1 MRLSRTI
8 TIKLSTL
15 LYAGIIIV
23 IVADVFIHLVDITDT
38 RKKTN
43 KTPITSTV
51 LRRERRHEKA
61 TIVCIPGVPCE
72 YTDTV
77 DFRII
82 LMTFRRATALV
93 KTLKALNE
101 LEMGGDT
108 AALEIWI
115 DRDKNNHVDAATLKA
130 AKDFKVCRW
139 SSCFTT
145 PWNNYVPIIILTVF
159 GRFEFFLSVHFLNTI
174 LLYGKMYS

>member
-1 MRLSRTI
+1 MRLSKTV

-38 RKKTN
+38 KKKTD
-43 KTPITSTV
+43 KTPIMSTV
-51 LRRERRHEKA
+51 HRRDRRHDKA

-72 YTDTV
+72 YTDSV
-77 DFRII
+77 DFRIV
-82 LMTFRRATALV
+82 LMTFRRATALL
-93 KTLKALNE
+93 KTLQALNE

-115 DRDKNNHVDAATLKA
+115 DRDKNNHVDPATLKA

-139 SSCFTT
+139 SFCFTT
-145 PWNNYVPIIILTVF
+145 ARNNYMPIIIY
-159 GRFEFFLSVHFLNTI
+159 N
-174 LLYGKMYS
+174 